1 MEPHAPPLIATIVL
15 GIGLAFVF
23 GTIAN
28 RLRVSPLVGPPPEE
42 TERWLGESVAE
53 LLRVAHE
60 VDVSVFLELHPQTPI
75 PTVDA
80 LDRFM
85 ARLDD
90 PRLEVA
96 YDVANAEFV
105 SEDHAEALRRLAPRL
120 GQVHLSDA
128 TATRWA
134 HDRVGSGTVDFDTV
148 FQALDEI
155 AFGGACILEVVT
167 PTPVSDIVASIEAL
181 AVGTQVLGDP
191 RYAAAA
197 ARAAE
202 HLLAHLRTPEGRLF
216 RTARGSHAKLDA
228 YLEVYAYLTNGLIS
242 LYEADFNPRWIAEA
256 EKLVGV
262 MLDRFWDSAEGGFF
276 FTADDHE
283 RLIHRPKPLADEAIP
298 SGNAVAAG
306 ALLDLGHL
314 LGESRYLDAADAAL
328 RAAWVGLERYPHAHG
343 TFLHV
348 LERTLTPPELVVLRG
363 PPGELAAWLK
373 IAQNGYRPGR
383 LTFAIPA
390 DAADLPGLLAER
402 RAARGAVAYVCTG
415 TQCRAPI
422 TDKSELAKALAG

>member
-1 MEPHAPPLIATIVL
+1 MTRVL
-15 GIGLAFVF
+15 GASTFALAWQETGLDALRRLRGLGLDGFDLILAPGHCWPAELSPAERSGLASTLAAEGIRIDSLNFPALDLNLASCVTEVREYSVARYREALEL
-23 GTIAN
+23 GAALGV
-28 RLRVSPLVGPPPEE
+28 RGVVAVPGRVSPLVGPPPEE

-80 LDRFM
+80 LDRFV

-167 PTPVSDIVASIEAL
+167 PTPVPDIVASVNAL
-181 AVGTQVLGDP
+181 AS
-191 RYAAAA
+191 
-197 ARAAE
+197 
-202 HLLAHLRTPEGRLF
+202 GRP
-216 RTARGSHAKLDA
+216 AKL
-228 YLEVYAYLTNGLIS
+228 
-242 LYEADFNPRWIAEA
+242 P
-256 EKLVGV
+256 LVDTG
-262 MLDRFWDSAEGGFF
+262 
-276 FTADDHE
+276 
-283 RLIHRPKPLADEAIP
+283 
-298 SGNAVAAG
+298 
-306 ALLDLGHL
+306 
-314 LGESRYLDAADAAL
+314 
-328 RAAWVGLERYPHAHG
+328 
-343 TFLHV
+343 
-348 LERTLTPPELVVLRG
+348 RTG
-363 PPGELAAWLK
+363 
-373 IAQNGYRPGR
+373 
-383 LTFAIPA
+383 
-390 DAADLPGLLAER
+390 
-402 RAARGAVAYVCTG
+402 
-415 TQCRAPI
+415 
-422 TDKSELAKALAG
+422 